1 MRSLLAVVLG
11 GGLLASTVMAGPA
24 FAQHRGGP
32 ASASGDGGVLVFLL
46 RGASLSAEQQSR
58 VRDIMG
64 AHRARSEATIR
75 QLRTAQEE
83 LTDRLL
89 GPGPVQMQDL
99 EPRRQRTA
107 QLWERL
113 AEDRLVMALEVRGV
127 LTPEQVAKVAQLK
140 DRYRALRAEM
150 RELLEGKR

>member
-1 MRSLLAVVLG
+1 MRRLLAVVLG
-11 GGLLASTVMAGPA
+11 GGLLASIIMAGSA

-32 ASASGDGGVLVFLL
+32 ASAPGDGGVLVFLL
-46 RGASLSAEQQSR
+46 RAASLSTEQQAR
-58 VRDIMG
+58 VRDIMR
-64 AHRARSEATIR
+64 AHRARSEATIM

-89 GPGPVQMQDL
+89 GPGSVQMQDL
-99 EPRRQRTA
+99 EPLRQRTA